1 MPAYF
6 DTGHGALRSS
16 LCDPQAHASVVDQ
29 ELTVRFEDRE
39 DFPMGQTQVCGIAWH
54 WFQVQAHRCPCCQ
67 VHTAARHRANPQL
80 WSLQI
85 GQDPNRPL
93 KDALNTADRL
103 HIIGKGGVIGMTHID
118 AEDIDTRFA

>member
-6 DTGHGALRSS
+6 DTGHSALRSS

-67 VHTAARHRANPQL
+67 VYPPACHRANPQL
-80 WSLQI
+80 RSLQI
-85 GQDPNRPL
+85 RQDPNRSL
-93 KDALNTADRL
+93 QDALNTADRL
-103 HIIGKGGVIGMTHID
+103 HIIGSG
-118 AEDIDTRFA
+118 A